1 MLRFLLDTNVL
12 SEPLRS
18 RPTPS
23 VLEKLKQHEREI
35 CTTSIVWHELRYG
48 AMRLADGQR
57 KVAIEKYLDDVVGV
71 TLPLLPYDANAAAWH
86 ADERAR
92 LEKKGRTPPF
102 VDGMV
107 AAVAAVNGL
116 VLVTNNLADFEGFEG
131 LTLEN
136 WVS

>member
-18 RPTPS
+18 RPTPN

-35 CTTSIVWHELRYG
+35 CTTTIVWHELRYG
-48 AMRLADGQR
+48 AMRLPEGQR
-57 KVAIEKYLDDVVGV
+57 KIAIEKYLDDVVGV

-131 LTLEN
+131 LVLDN
-136 WVS
+136 WM

>member
-1 MLRFLLDTNVL
+1 MPLRFLLDTNVL

-23 VLEKLKQHEREI
+23 VLEKLKLHEREI
-35 CTTSIVWHELRYG
+35 CTCTIVWHELRYG
-48 AMRLADGQR
+48 ARRLADGAR
-57 KVAIEKYLDDVVGV
+57 KTAIERYLDDVVGT

-102 VDGMV
+102 VDGMI
-107 AAVAAVNGL
+107 ASVAAVNGL
-116 VLVTNNLADFEGFEG
+116 IVVTNNLADYEGFEG
-131 LTLEN
+131 LELTN
-136 WVS
+136 WM

>member
-1 MLRFLLDTNVL
+1 MLKFLLDTNVL

-35 CTTSIVWHELRYG
+35 CTTAIVWHELRYG
-48 AMRLADGQR
+48 ACRLADGQR

-102 VDGMV
+102 VDGMI
-107 AAVAAVNGL
+107 AAVAAVNSL
-116 VLVTNNLADFEGFEG
+116 VLVTNNIADYEGFEG
-131 LTLEN
+131 LTIVN
-136 WVS
+136 WV

>member
-48 AMRLADGQR
+48 AMRLADGR
-57 KVAIEKYLDDVVGV
+57 LVVAPYMAHLRPPEWWENQLR
-71 TLPLLPYDANAAAWH
+71 TLR
-86 ADERAR
+86 ER
-92 LEKKGRTPPF
+92 GII
-102 VDGMV
+102 
-107 AAVAAVNGL
+107 
-116 VLVTNNLADFEGFEG
+116 
-131 LTLEN
+131 
-136 WVS
+136 